1 MAISNTSI
9 LIKRSLTTGR
19 PTNLQAGEFAYSYAS
34 NTLFM
39 GTPTGNGVV
48 NVGGQFYTAT
58 LDAATQ
64 SNTASTLVKRNEHGA
79 VAGRFYGLAN
89 SAITLDVTRNFSI
102 TGSDITASAQ
112 TFNGSSD
119 VVLNAY
125 LNTVPGLSAGYYG
138 GSTPSSSTIPVLQVA
153 ANGRIMAIANT
164 TVTSSFDISNGTTT
178 TQVQSGNTFYH
189 IGTQGIVTNI
199 SQNTVTFSTDS
210 TVLRS
215 NTPGLG
221 RQLIYTDVAITGN
234 LIVTGNT
241 QTIEVQSL
249 NIADPLIYLAGENYS
264 SDIVDIGFA
273 ANYYDGA
280 SERHTGLVRK
290 ASTPD
295 YYLFYNYLEEL
306 SANNHIDPSDAS
318 FKYATLHANLTSSN
332 ITSSQISTSTFVN
345 GNIVGLTSD
354 LDVSDGGTGVSSFN
368 AGQVIIG
375 GGGSQPLKQL
385 ANVASINT
393 TIAANSTVNNLTT
406 DVWGRV
412 TNYSTQAISG
422 LTVGQGGTGRSSFFS
437 GQILVGAGTDGLQT
451 IANTGTAG
459 SYGSASYVPVITTD
473 VWGRVSNVS
482 NTAIEL
488 DTSRIISGTLGVP
501 RGGTGFS
508 TATNKGIVYGNGTGA
523 LQVTAAAD
531 TADQTWS
538 NQIMTVNNS
547 GIPVWSTAMDGGQF

>member
-9 LIKRSLTTGR
+9 LIKRSLSTGR
-19 PTNLQAGEFAYSYAS
+19 PNTLQAGEFAYSYAS
-34 NTLFM
+34 NTLFI
-39 GTPTGNGVV
+39 GTPNGNGVV
-48 NVGGQFYTAT
+48 NVGGQYYTST

-64 SNTASTLVKRNEHGA
+64 SNTASTLVKRDEHGA
-79 VAGRFYGLAN
+79 FFGRMYGLAN

-125 LNTVPGLSAGYYG
+125 LNTVPGLSPGYYG
-138 GSTPSSSTIPVLQVA
+138 GSTPSSSTIPVLEVA

-189 IGTQGIVTNI
+189 IGTQGIVTSI

-210 TVLRS
+210 SVVRS

-221 RQLIYTDVAITGN
+221 TQLIYTDVAITGN

-241 QTIEVQSL
+241 QTIDVQHL
-249 NIADPLIYLAGENYS
+249 NIADPLIYLAANNYS
-264 SDIVDIGFA
+264 SDLVDIGFA
-273 ANYYDGA
+273 ANYFDGA
-280 SERHTGLVRK
+280 DQRHTGLVRR

-295 YYLFYNYLEEL
+295 YYLFFNYLEEL
-306 SANNHIDPSDAS
+306 GANNHINPSDAS

-354 LDVSDGGTGVSSFN
+354 LDVSDGGTGVSAFN
-368 AGQVIIG
+368 AGQVILG
-375 GGGSQPLKQL
+375 GGGSEPLKQL
-385 ANVASINT
+385 ANVSSINT

-412 TNYSTQAISG
+412 LNYTTQAISG
-422 LTVGQGGTGRSSFFS
+422 LTVGQGGTGQSSFFS
-437 GQILVGAGTDGLQT
+437 GQLLVGAGSDGLQSL
-451 IANTGTAG
+451 ANTGSAG

-473 VWGRVSNVS
+473 NWGRVSNVS

-508 TATNKGIVYGNGTGA
+508 TATNKGIIYGNGTGA

-538 NQIMTVNNS
+538 NQILTVNNS

>member
-19 PTNLQAGEFAYSYAS
+19 PTTLQAGEFAYSYAS

-39 GTPTGNGVV
+39 GTPAGNGVV
-48 NVGGQFYTAT
+48 NVGGQYYTST

-64 SNTASTLVKRNEHGA
+64 SNTASTLVKRDSNGA
-79 VAGRFYGLAN
+79 FFGRMYGLAN

-102 TGSDITASAQ
+102 TGSDITASTQ

-189 IGTQGIVTNI
+189 IGTQGIVTSI

-210 TVLRS
+210 SVVRS
-215 NTPGLG
+215 NTSGLG
-221 RQLIYTDVAITGN
+221 TQLIYTDVAITGN

-241 QTIEVQSL
+241 QSIDVQSL
-249 NIADPLIYLAGENYS
+249 NIADPLIYLASNNYY

-273 ANYYDGA
+273 ANYFDGA
-280 SERHTGLVRK
+280 DERHTGLVRR

-306 SANNHIDPSDAS
+306 SANNHIDPNDAS

-368 AGQVIIG
+368 SGQVILG
-375 GGGSQPLKQL
+375 GGGSEPLKQL
-385 ANVASINT
+385 ANVSSINT
-393 TIAANSTVNNLTT
+393 TISANSTVNNLTT

-412 TNYSTQAISG
+412 LNYTTQAISG
-422 LTVGQGGTGRSSFFS
+422 LTVGQGGTGQSSFS
-437 GQILVGAGTDGLQT
+437 TGQILVGAGTDGLKT
-451 IANTGTAG
+451 LANTNTAG
-459 SYGSASYVPVITTD
+459 SYGSASYVPIITTD
-473 VWGRVSNVS
+473 VWGRVSSVS

-488 DTSRIISGTLGVP
+488 DTSRIITGTLGVP

-508 TATNKGIVYGNGTGA
+508 TATNKGIIYGNGTGS

-531 TADQTWS
+531 SADQTWS
-538 NQIMTVNNS
+538 NQILTVNNS
-547 GIPVWSTAMDGGQF
+547 GIPVWSTSMDGGQF